1 MRKRILLVDDDEL
14 ILLSLQDLFGL
25 AGLEVRAAGSGAEG
39 LAAAVAE
46 PFDLVVLD
54 VVMPGMS
61 GLEVC
66 RKLRSRPEYAE
77 VPILLL
83 TAKAEES
90 DRRAGVEA
98 GADSFLAKPFDPG
111 RLVELVKE
119 ALGSLEEG

>member
-1 MRKRILLVDDDEL
+1 MAKRILLVDDDEL
-14 ILLSLQDLFGL
+14 ILLSLQDLFAA
-25 AGLEVRAAGSGAEG
+25 AGLSVTTVGSGAEALRVAG
-39 LAAAVAE
+39 AE
-46 PFDLVVLD
+46 PYDIVVLD

-66 RKLRSRPEYAE
+66 RKLREIPAYAR

-83 TAKAEES
+83 TAKSEEA
-90 DRRAGVEA
+90 DRRRGLEA

-119 ALGSLEEG
+119 SLPSA